1 MKLILKFEIK
11 PLLLKN
17 MRKKL
22 LLLLLIPI
30 AIFAQKIVEGQS
42 TLTYSLPKTEF
53 VIQIN
58 GEKVTE
64 KTGRFYQYSER
75 YLATSD
81 VILADKTYFRLKSI
95 TITPYTTADKSR
107 TFTFVP
113 QKKSIT
119 SHLTVNE
126 KGILCGINTEPAEI
140 KNLPKP
146 KTINIEYK
154 SNESKPLPLSEED
167 LLAGSVAKIVESTAK
182 QIYRIR
188 ENRIDLLSGDVEFTP
203 TDGQSMQSM
212 IAQMD
217 KQEEELTK
225 LFTGTTTIEEFS
237 QALPYTPIGSMK
249 DEVLFRFSSFEG
261 VVPSNDL
268 SGKPYYIS
276 IDFKPIEKIPT
287 EKNKKKAKEEIFVIQ
302 PVTSN
307 VIISDGAQVFWQN
320 TLILPQLGELTTLPI
335 ELLDTYSKVIIS
347 PENGRILSI
356 EKGQKR

>member
-1 MKLILKFEIK
+1 
-11 PLLLKN
+11 

-22 LLLLLIPI
+22 LILLLIPT
-30 AIFAQKIVEGQS
+30 AIFAQRIVEGEA

-64 KTGRFYQYSER
+64 TVGKFYQYSER

-81 VILADKTYFRLKSI
+81 VILANKTYFRLKSI
-95 TITPYTTADKSR
+95 VITPYTTADKSR

-126 KGILCGINTEPAEI
+126 QGIICGINVNPTEI
-140 KNLPKP
+140 KNPSAP
-146 KTINIEYK
+146 KTNQISYK
-154 SNESKPLPLSEED
+154 NNTSKPLPLSEED
-167 LLAGSVAKIVESTAK
+167 LLAGSVARIVESTAK

-188 ENRIDLLSGDVEFTP
+188 ENKIDLLSGDVEFTP

-225 LFTGTTTIEEFS
+225 LFTGTTTIEEFK
-237 QALPYTPIGSMK
+237 QELTYIPIGNVK

-261 VVPSNDL
+261 VVSNNDL
-268 SGKPYYIS
+268 SGQPYYIS
-276 IDFKPIEKIPT
+276 IDFKPIKKIPA
-287 EKNKKKAKEEIFVIQ
+287 EKKKKKVKEEIFVIQ
-302 PVTSN
+302 PVTAT
-307 VIISDGAQVFWQN
+307 VKITDGTQIFWQN
-320 TLILPQLGELTTLPI
+320 SLILPQLGEITTIP
-335 ELLDTYSKVIIS
+335 LDVLDVFSKVYVS

-356 EKGQKR
+356 EKGEKK